1 MRIFLILYFSSS
13 LAYSEQNSLENFQKY
28 MSQEKGRVF
37 AINLD
42 HRNFGK
48 NFTASGNLWFFNS
61 KDYVFDSQSERI
73 SNKNNTIT
81 TINKLTKQVIYDK
94 NFENNLDIFN
104 VLSNVNNGIRVRNSL
119 KEKELI
125 RINFVLVDWDVEGT
139 IWTNQNTGEP
149 KKISINISNNEIVD
163 LEINSSKII
172 SAVSL
177 PYIDISG
184 YEIIDLR
191 D

>member
-1 MRIFLILYFSSS
+1 
-13 LAYSEQNSLENFQKY
+13 

-104 VLSNVNNGIRVRNSL
+104 ILSNANNGIQVRNSL

-125 RINFVLVDWDVEGT
+125 RINFVLVDWDVEGS

-149 KKISINISNNEIVD
+149 KKISINISSDEIVD